1 MIAREWVTTQLMSPS
16 ERPPIP
22 LVGRHPTRFR
32 KTFVLFRLLYLL
44 MQLGFIRF
52 GSKHKRL
59 DYYQK
64 AAISLGKLGVI
75 WIRATQFFVVRS
87 PIFSSQF
94 GALIQNLKDPGK
106 VHPFEQIEKVIR
118 EQLGCPL
125 DKVFDRFEKTPFAA
139 TTVSQIHRARLAEN
153 GAWVAVKV
161 QKPEAEIMFNKD
173 LKLLGM
179 FVNFLNGIRFKPGM
193 RWDDLYHELSQ
204 IKIRELN
211 YHYEAAALKN
221 LKKNLAGQ
229 MVHVPEVYEHFG
241 AKGLLV
247 TEFIQGALLSD
258 LTTMSKSDP
267 ERLQEWL
274 TANHIDLKIIARRLF
289 FVVYRQIFEDNFFHG
304 DMNTANII
312 LLRNSQVAVIDCRE
326 TGSLEAE
333 SLAKQKMYL
342 RALSEGEF
350 VTAAEIHFL
359 LADRLPRVD
368 LNTVKEELVRIWR
381 VWETRTHVEDIPYHQ
396 KSLTYMSGQLNRV
409 VRNYRFGAQWSFS
422 KLSGTLAHLDTALA
436 SLSPELNYL
445 NLLRVYFS
453 HLEGR
458 EARKKLLNLP
468 ARLTASLTALHE
480 MPKRMAEYSLFQET
494 LMRRQAQVV
503 QGSATKLDAV
513 IAACFGFFSFAALVA
528 GLVLGWIFLVR
539 WKLLHTDTLGAQLT
553 GWAEPLISLGVLAWV
568 GLFCLV
574 WFLISFCNKQKHKF
588 DQREFGQPAPTP
600 NVGSQ

>member
-22 LVGRHPTRFR
+22 MVGRHPTRFR
-32 KTFVLFRLLYLL
+32 MTYVVLRLLYLL
-44 MQLGFIRF
+44 IQLGFMRL
-52 GSKHKRL
+52 GPKHKRPT
-59 DYYQK
+59 YHQK
-64 AAISLGKLGVI
+64 AAAGLGKLGMI

-87 PIFSSQF
+87 PIFSSEF

-106 VHPFEQIEKVIR
+106 VHPFDRIEKVIR
-118 EQLGCPL
+118 RQLGCPL
-125 DKVFDRFEKTPFAA
+125 DQVFDRFEKTPFAA
-139 TTVSQIHRARLAEN
+139 TTVSQIHRARLSEN

-161 QKPEAEIMFNKD
+161 QKPEAETMFNKD
-173 LKLLGM
+173 LKLLSM
-179 FVNFLNGIRFKPGM
+179 FVNILNSIRFKPGM

-204 IKIRELN
+204 IKVRELN

-229 MVHVPEVYEHFG
+229 MVHVPRVYERHG
-241 AKGLLV
+241 GKALLV

-258 LTTMSKSDP
+258 LTALSKTDP
-267 ERLQEWL
+267 KRLQQWL
-274 TANHIDLKIIARRLF
+274 TANHIDPKIIARRLF

-304 DMNTANII
+304 DMNTGNII
-312 LLRNSQVAVIDCRE
+312 LLRNSQVAIIDCRE

-436 SLSPELNYL
+436 SLSPDLNYL

-458 EARKKLLNLP
+458 QARKKLLNLP

-513 IAACFGFFSFAALVA
+513 IAACFGFLSFTTMVA
-528 GLVLGWIFLVR
+528 GFVLGWMFLAR
-539 WKLLHTDTLGAQLT
+539 YKILHADTLGTQLKS
-553 GWAEPLISLGVLAWV
+553 WAEPLMPLGVVAWL
-568 GLFCLV
+568 GLFSLV
-574 WFLISFCNKQKHKF
+574 WILISFCNTQKHKF
-588 DQREFGQPAPTP
+588 AQREFGQPAPTP
-600 NVGSQ
+600 NVGTQ